1 MAATTIFRFV
11 TVRNPRKPTDDELD
25 TGFVT
30 HPEHLE
36 TPLLDEVAKA
46 KEANAAPKEMR
57 ATIKRYADGDEA
69 LRTPTDVVQ
78 AARGLVEFGEWLARN
93 NTTLT
98 VDDIREYL
106 AAHSIDID
114 DDVLQRLWSNLL
126 VHTFVGGMPET
137 REAIIGAIRASKVVD
152 YDVNRLTDDTARRL
166 AMATVVLPSAA
177 QLNNEH
183 LERAVPDPPVPAP
196 GGESDA
202 QADKEAQADRL
213 AEYQAAHDEIS
224 LHYRNAVEK
233 LRAQPA
239 GPPQLPVQGADG
251 CYRFPEEN
259 AAPAEAIGVLDEASL
274 RDVSAATRS
283 VLDQL
288 AIPEGTKMAYALKR
302 IGEAST
308 AAGHEFAAIE
318 KSQARVVMAGGS
330 LWSYDPSPPTHGHGP
345 VVAKEGGRIDVEY
358 AGMYDKDVCRIKPLG
373 IADYRRVE
381 QVLWCYQPGEVAHIE
396 NVMMG
401 ETRERDTRFL
411 HRTENTLTTE
421 TDEETTKERDT
432 QTTDRFEIAKESEK
446 VIKDDLSFTLGVQ
459 VQASYGVVKIDADT
473 NFAFAH
479 STSES
484 DKASSKY
491 AKEVTD
497 RALERVVKKTR
508 EEQIQKVIE
517 EYEENNKHAFVNG
530 TSENFVGLYRWVNK
544 VYQARIVNY
553 GKRLMFEFVVPE
565 PGAFHLFAMT
575 KSPIDS
581 SMSISKPIDPREG
594 TASLPPLTSHLAIG
608 AANYAAWAALYDA
621 QVEPI
626 PEQQVTISKTYNRDG
641 LDQNVQFSDAKNDF
655 KVPDGYEGLSF
666 SASFGLHSE
675 NHDGGPNWITVFIGT
690 RSRFTTSGGS
700 MVGSLAG
707 EDDFI
712 PVSVMGRTR
721 MYGLAIE
728 VVVSRK
734 ARTYEAWQIKTYD
747 AIMKGYE
754 DKLAAYQ
761 TAVAEARARADSQIV
776 GTNPALNQQITV
788 QELKKACIRMM
799 DINCDPVASE
809 AMKAPG
815 KGPCDYPEFD
825 CCEAMRDGNYVQ
837 FVEQAFEWDLMT
849 YLFYPYFWGR
859 KCSWKQLYQITDP
872 DPQFL
877 AFLQAG
883 FARVVVPVRPGYHDA
898 ALRWLLDNQPW
909 NGGSAPGVNS
919 PMYLAIANELK
930 QEVGEVD
937 PSVEPWLITVPT
949 TLTVLQAESAAVPG
963 TGLPCPQGED
973 EDHHVP
979 TP

>member
-30 HPEHLE
+30 HPEHVK
-36 TPLLDEVAKA
+36 TPLLAEVAKVKA
-46 KEANAAPKEMR
+46 SKAALKEMR
-57 ATIKRYADGDEA
+57 AIIRHYADGDEA
-69 LRTPTDVVQ
+69 LRTPAEVGE
-78 AARGLVEFGEWLARN
+78 AAGGLVEFGEWLARV
-93 NTTLT
+93 NTTVT
-98 VDDIREYL
+98 VDEIRHYL
-106 AAHSIDID
+106 EGHSIDITD
-114 DDVLQRLWSNLL
+114 EVIRRLWSNLL
-126 VHTFVGGMPET
+126 VATFVGGMPET
-137 REAIIGAIRASKVVD
+137 REAIIGAIRASKILG
-152 YDVNRLTDDTARRL
+152 YDLDRLTDDTARRL
-166 AMATVVLPSAA
+166 ALATVVLPSSV

-183 LERAVPDPPVPAP
+183 LEREVPHPPTPEP
-196 GGESDA
+196 KGQGEA
-202 QADKEAQADRL
+202 LATKLAD
-213 AEYQAAHDEIS
+213 YQAAHDEIS
-224 LHYRNAVEK
+224 HQYRNAVEK
-233 LRAQPA
+233 LRAQPP
-239 GPPQLPVQGADG
+239 GPPQLPVKGADG
-251 CYRFPEEN
+251 CYRLPEEN
-259 AAPAEAIGVLDEASL
+259 VAPAETIGVLDKATL
-274 RDVSAATRS
+274 HGISAATRKI
-283 VLDQL
+283 LHQL
-288 AIPEGTKMAYALKR
+288 GIPEGTKLAYALQR
-302 IGEAST
+302 IGEAAT
-308 AAGHEFAAIE
+308 ATGHEFAAVE
-318 KSQARVVMAGGS
+318 KSQARIVTAGGS
-330 LWSYDPSPPTHGHGP
+330 LWSYDPSPAAHTHGP
-345 VVAKEGGRIDVEY
+345 VITTKEGGRVDVEY
-358 AGMYDKDVCRIKPLG
+358 GGMYDRDVCRIKPLG

-401 ETRERDTRFL
+401 ETRERNTRFL
-411 HRTENTLTTE
+411 HRTENTLTVE

-432 QTTDRFEIAKESEK
+432 QTTDRFEITKESEK

-459 VQASYGVVKIDADT
+459 VQASYGVVRINADT
-473 NFAFAH
+473 NFALAH

-484 DKASSKY
+484 DKSSSKY

-517 EYEENNKHAFVNG
+517 EYEENNKHAFVNS
-530 TSENFVGLYRWVNK
+530 TSTNFVGLYRWVNK
-544 VYQARIVNY
+544 IYQAKIVNY
-553 GKRLMFEFVVPE
+553 GKRLMFEFLVPE

-581 SMSISKPIDPREG
+581 SVSITKPVDPREG
-594 TASLPPLTSHLAIG
+594 TASLPPLTSHLGI
-608 AANYAAWAALYDA
+608 AATNYAAWAALYDA
-621 QVEPI
+621 KVDPI
-626 PEQQVTISKTYNRDG
+626 PEQQLTIAKTYNRDG
-641 LDQNVQFSDAKNDF
+641 LDQNVQFSDAKNDL

-666 SASFGLHSE
+666 FASYGLHAE
-675 NHDGGPNWITVFIGT
+675 THDGGANWITVFIGT
-690 RSRFTTSGGS
+690 RSAFASGG
-700 MVGSLAG
+700 GSFSGPLAG
-707 EDDFI
+707 EDDFV

-734 ARTYEAWQIKTYD
+734 PATYEAWQIKTYN

-761 TAVAEARARADSQIV
+761 TAVAEALARADSQIV
-776 GTNPALNQQITV
+776 GTNPAINQQITV
-788 QELKKACIRMM
+788 QELKKACIRLM
-799 DINCDPVASE
+799 DIDCDPVASE

-859 KCSWKQLYQITDP
+859 KCNWKQLYQISDP

-883 FARVVVPVRPGYHDA
+883 YARVVVPVRPGYHDA
-898 ALRWLLDNQPW
+898 ALRWLVDNQPW
-909 NGGSAPGVNS
+909 NGGSAPGVDS

-963 TGLPCPQGED
+963 TGLPCPQGADQD
-973 EDHHVP
+973 EHAP